1 MTLTR
6 AATMKTHPTETS
18 PTETSPTETCPTM
31 TAVTITHLLVGYA
44 SREGAPRA
52 ENNINAEGANHK

>member
-6 AATMKTHPTETS
+6 AATMKTHPIETC
-18 PTETSPTETCPTM
+18 PTETSPTM

-44 SREGAPRA
+44 TREGAPRA
-52 ENNINAEGANHK
+52 EKNINAEGANHK